1 MISRVWHGWTK
12 RENADAYAKL
22 LREEILPGIHRV
34 RGFKGAQLL
43 RREAGDEIEFVT
55 ITLFDSL
62 ADVKEFAGADCEK
75 AVIIPE
81 ARKLLSHFDARS
93 AHYEMVFRLE

>member
-1 MISRVWHGWTK
+1 MAWVDE

-22 LREEILPGIHRV
+22 LPEEILPGIHRV

-43 RREAGDEIEFVT
+43 WREAGDEAEFVT

-62 ADVKEFAGADCEK
+62 ESVKEFGEK
-75 AVIIPE
+75 TMKNRSLCRKRRSCHHTTMRGRRTTRRFF
-81 ARKLLSHFDARS
+81 ARNRNS
-93 AHYEMVFRLE
+93 